1 MVKWDICRHQP
12 EEYRNRSAQGG
23 GPKDLGRVVDVGG
36 GFVEEANVV
45 SVFSTTVKRCSYGR

>member
-1 MVKWDICRHQP
+1 M
-12 EEYRNRSAQGG
+12 
-23 GPKDLGRVVDVGG
+23 VDVGG